1 MKIHIMNITDI
12 NAVKIFLLTLQDKM
26 CLQFEHVDNKEK
38 FTEHNW
44 DNKKKGGGRS
54 RILKYGKIFEQACVN
69 FSHINGEQLPTSS
82 TEKRPFLLEHFYQ
95 AMGISLVIH
104 PLNPYIPT
112 AHANIRFFIAEKA
125 GEPSVW
131 WFGGGFDLTPYYGF
145 EEDIIL
151 WHKTA
156 RSLCLPYGKEIYLNY
171 KKWCDRYFFI
181 KHRNEPRGVGGLF
194 FDDLNQP
201 DFISCFQFIR
211 DVGNGFLDAY
221 LPIVEKR
228 KETAWG
234 DRERQF
240 QLYRRGRY
248 IEFNLMYD
256 RGTLFGLQTG
266 GRIESILM
274 SLPPLVRW
282 EYNYHPEPNS
292 DEEKLYKYFLVEREW
307 V

>member
-1 MKIHIMNITDI
+1 MNIPDI
-12 NAVKIFLLTLQDKM
+12 NAVKAFLLTLQDKL
-26 CLQFEHVDNKEK
+26 CQQLEHVDNNAK
-38 FTEHNW
+38 FAEQNW
-44 DNKKKGGGRS
+44 QHKHKGGGRS
-54 RILKYGKIFEQACVN
+54 RILKDGTIFEQAGVN
-69 FSHINGEQLPTSS
+69 FSHISGEQLPTSAS
-82 TEKRPFLLEHFYQ
+82 ENRPLLAGRRYQ
-95 AMGISLVIH
+95 AMGVSLVTH

-112 AHANIRFFIAEKA
+112 AHANVRFFIAEKP

-145 EEDIIL
+145 EEDIIH

-156 RSLCLPYGKEIYLNY
+156 QSVCLPYGKEIYPNY

-181 KHRNEPRGVGGLF
+181 EHRNEPRGVGGLF

-201 DFISCFQFIR
+201 DFTTCFHFAQ
-211 DVGNGFLDAY
+211 DVGNGFLNAY

-228 KETAWG
+228 KEIAWG
-234 DRERQF
+234 ERERQF

-248 IEFNLMYD
+248 AEFNLVCD

-266 GRIESILM
+266 GRTESILM

-282 EYNYHPEPNS
+282 EYNYHPESNS
-292 DEEKLYKYFLVEREW
+292 DEEKLYNQFLIAKEW
-307 V
+307 I

>member
-1 MKIHIMNITDI
+1 MNIPDI
-12 NAVKIFLLTLQDKM
+12 NAVKAFLLTLQDKL
-26 CLQFEHVDNKEK
+26 CQQLEHVYNNAK
-38 FTEHNW
+38 FAEQNW
-44 DNKKKGGGRS
+44 QHKQKGGGRS
-54 RILKYGKIFEQACVN
+54 RILKNGTIFEQAGVN
-69 FSHINGEQLPTSS
+69 FSHISGEQLPASAS
-82 TEKRPFLLEHFYQ
+82 ENRPLLAGRRYQ
-95 AMGISLVIH
+95 AMGVSLVTH

-112 AHANIRFFIAEKA
+112 AHANVRFFIAEKP

-145 EEDIIL
+145 EEDIIH

-156 RSLCLPYGKEIYLNY
+156 LAVCLPYGKEIYPNY

-201 DFISCFQFIR
+201 DFTTCFHFAQ
-211 DVGNGFLDAY
+211 DVGNGFLNAY

-228 KETAWG
+228 KQIAWG
-234 DRERQF
+234 ERERQF

-248 IEFNLMYD
+248 AEFNLVCD

-266 GRIESILM
+266 GRTESILM

-282 EYNYHPEPNS
+282 EYNYHPESNS
-292 DEEKLYKYFLVEREW
+292 DEEKLYNQFLIAKEW